1 MQANANNVSIPFWQI
16 RAETI
21 SGLLGPFFT
30 AQTIYSMSLVVFGV
44 ILVVAAILG
53 FSFYLWY
60 LKCNKDPTQSR
71 LLNILNGYFSIICMS
86 GTLALFYSLK
96 LQLPL
101 NYGTHQEGAYQ
112 QSIRISGAH
121 LIAISITFLLISIA
135 TIFNHFKPN
144 IYLEISI
151 CWSHKVAIPAMAC
164 SFLVMDQVTHMSCD
178 QSDRYIECR
187 VSMVRKLV
195 MIPCTAVSFLCHSV
209 VLIDDVFSLKNSY
222 SRFTAYIRSLTAV
235 TPMNNDNIEM
245 NETLPQPPYNPS
257 HGVNHHAE
265 FISLTTGFMTLCL
278 FNMLVLLISFITTV
292 FNVFNFTGP
301 VLAILMA
308 MAITPVV
315 WILRNKKMKDAFLEL
330 LHI

>member
-1 MQANANNVSIPFWQI
+1 MPTNNLSFPLWQSRI
-16 RAETI
+16 NTI
-21 SGLLGPFFT
+21 SGLLGSFVT
-30 AQTIYSMSLVVFGV
+30 AQTIYSVCLFVLGAL
-44 ILVVAAILG
+44 LVVAALLG

-60 LKCNKDPTQSR
+60 LKCNTDPTQSR
-71 LLNILNGYFSIICMS
+71 LLNILNGYFSIVCMS
-86 GTLALFYSLK
+86 GSLALFYSFK
-96 LQLPL
+96 LQLQP
-101 NYGTHQEGAYQ
+101 NYGTHQKAYQ
-112 QSIRISGAH
+112 HSIRVSGAH

-151 CWSHKVAIPAMAC
+151 GWRHKVAIPALLC
-164 SFLVMDQVTHMSCD
+164 SFLLLDQVTHMSCD
-178 QSDRYIECR
+178 QSNHYIECR
-187 VSMVRKLV
+187 VAMVRKAV
-195 MIPCTAVSFLCHSV
+195 MIPCTAISFLCHSV

-222 SRFTAYIRSLTAV
+222 NRFTAYIRSLTAV
-235 TPMNNDNIEM
+235 SPMNNVNIEILD
-245 NETLPQPPYNPS
+245 TLPQPPYNPS
-257 HGVNHHAE
+257 NGVNHHAE